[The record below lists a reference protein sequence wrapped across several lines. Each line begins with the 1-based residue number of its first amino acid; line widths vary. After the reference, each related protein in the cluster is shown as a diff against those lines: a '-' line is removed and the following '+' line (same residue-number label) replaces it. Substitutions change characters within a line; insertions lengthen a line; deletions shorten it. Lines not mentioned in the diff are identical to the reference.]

1 MRASIILIGPSKAG
15 KTTLS
20 KLLADKLGWPA
31 LDLDDLRWDYY
42 AEIGYD
48 AAKAKEIRQTGGIK
62 ALADYWKPFEIH
74 AVERVTG
81 DYPNGHVI
89 SFGAGHSF
97 YDEPNQLQRAQA
109 ALASFPH
116 VILLLPAPDP
126 DESVRILEQRLRD
139 AEPDFTDSGVAGIME
154 VNRLFVTHP
163 SNHRLATHVIY
174 TAEKTADAACQEIV
188 QQIGFDTG
196 R

>member
-1 MRASIILIGPSKAG
+1 MNASMILIGPSKAG

-20 KLLADKLGWPA
+20 KLLAEKLGWPA

-48 AAKAKEIRQTGGIK
+48 PARAQEIRQQGGMK
-62 ALADYWKPFEIH
+62 ALADYWKPFDIH
-74 AVERVTG
+74 GVERFLQ
-81 DYPNGHVI
+81 DYPTRHVLA
-89 SFGAGHSF
+89 FGAGHSF
-97 YDEPNQLQRAQA
+97 YDDPHQFQRAQT
-109 ALASFPH
+109 ALAAFPH

-163 SNHRLATHVIY
+163 SNHRLATHTLY
-174 TAEKTADAACQEIV
+174 TAGKTEEAVSQEIL
-188 QQIGFDTG
+188 QTLGI
-196 R
+196 